1 MAEQIKRNIAFKYRI
16 GSILSGKPFIENERL
31 KHLEIENKQ
40 AVRVNII
47 ANIIEKY
54 IQEGEKKYG
63 SITLDDGTGQIKVK
77 AFGDDV
83 DKFTKF
89 NQGDTVI
96 VIGLLRTWNNEIYL
110 TSEIIRKK
118 EPAYLLVRKMEIEA
132 DQPKMLG
139 KDQLFALKDKLVQLI
154 KDSENTNGLEIEKI
168 ILDLKEPPEI
178 INQEIKKLLEEGLV
192 YEPRPGILRWLG

>member
-89 NQGDTVI
+89 NQGDTILVL
-96 VIGLLRTWNNEIYL
+96 GLLRTWNNEIYL
-110 TSEIIRKK
+110 TPEIIRKK